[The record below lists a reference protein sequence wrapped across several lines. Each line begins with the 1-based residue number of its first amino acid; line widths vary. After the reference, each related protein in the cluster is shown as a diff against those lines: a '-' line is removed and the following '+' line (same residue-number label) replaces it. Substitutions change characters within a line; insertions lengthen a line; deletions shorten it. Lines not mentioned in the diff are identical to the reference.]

1 MEHNHITV
9 EDTSTSGLS
18 VSPCQP
24 DSSEIPVSDDDKTGA
39 ALLFSGVFL
48 GVVGITFT
56 VMGWVKYEG
65 VVHFVWTRLLG
76 PTLLSVGVAFLL
88 IAVCKFKILTCNSCN
103 QSEERA
109 PDAERT
115 HNGLYAGISQPIAF
129 QGAAVVPHLPSSPT
143 QEGVEANLH
152 QALNRSEFPL
162 GSTSIIPVLIPPHSD
177 NVSPM
182 DSSAFSVENYS
193 AYLTVDTTSE
203 RSTNSLEEPE
213 EILDEDLCSDSLPP
227 PYEKLFPPLP

>member
-1 MEHNHITV
+1 MEQNHIAV
-9 EDTSTSGLS
+9 EDTSPSGLS

-24 DSSEIPVSDDDKTGA
+24 KSSEIPVSDDDKTGA
-39 ALLFSGVFL
+39 ALLFYGVFL

-65 VVHFVWTRLLG
+65 VGHFVWTRLPG
-76 PTLLSVGVAFLL
+76 PTLLSVGVAFLP
-88 IAVCKFKILTCNSCN
+88 IAVCKFKILTCSSCN
-103 QSEERA
+103 QDEERA
-109 PDAERT
+109 PGAERT
-115 HNGLYAGISQPIAF
+115 QYGLHAGLTQPVTF
-129 QGAAVVPHLPSSPT
+129 YGAAVVPHLPSSPT
-143 QEGVEANLH
+143 QGGVEANLH
-152 QALNRSEFPL
+152 QALNCSEFPL
-162 GSTSIIPVLIPPHSD
+162 GSASIIPVLIPPHSE

-182 DSSAFSVENYS
+182 GSSAFPVENSS

-213 EILDEDLCSDSLPP
+213 EILDEGLCSDSLSP